1 MLLDGE
7 AVRIIDCDSHV
18 IDPPDL
24 WQTRLSRKH
33 RDAGPKVLADPDT
46 GRDYWQ
52 VGPYR
57 MPSTAQSAYAGWEE
71 PFPSTPPNL
80 EQADP
85 ACFDPIARVERL
97 DEHGIDVQLLFPQIV
112 GFQIS
117 TFAALEHDLS
127 VECIRAYNDF
137 QTDFASVAPD
147 RLIPQMNLPLWDLD
161 ASLAEMRRCA
171 DLGHKA
177 VNFGVELEELDLPS
191 LRSGHWDPLLAQAQD
206 LELPI
211 VFHIGFSKVTTTA
224 AMESKDPLHFVKGA
238 TLFMLGN
245 ANQIVEIILSGT
257 AHRFPRLDFV
267 SIESGFGYL
276 PYLIESLEWQYLNL
290 GAPVVHPEWLL
301 PSEYFRRQI
310 FASFW
315 FESTLHRQID
325 MYPDNAMF
333 SSDFPHPT
341 SLSPGPGSVAR
352 NARETIEANLADV
365 APDIRRKLLHDTA
378 ARVYHIN

>member
-1 MLLDGE
+1 
-7 AVRIIDCDSHV
+7 
-18 IDPPDL
+18 
-24 WQTRLSRKH
+24 
-33 RDAGPKVLADPDT
+33 
-46 GRDYWQ
+46 
-52 VGPYR
+52 

-85 ACFDPIARVERL
+85 ACFDPIARLERL

-147 RLIPQMNLPLWDLD
+147 RLIPQMNLPVWDLD

-177 VNFGVELEELDLPS
+177 VNFGVDLEQIGLPD

-211 VFHIGFSKVTTTA
+211 VFHIGFSKVTTAA

-310 FASFW
+310 YASFW
-315 FESTLHRQID
+315 FEANLHRQID

-352 NARETIEANLADV
+352 NARETIEANLADI

-378 ARVYHIN
+378 ARVYHID